1 MVKVRQQHPQDDAD
15 QVDIQRWTNELI
27 QRHEMAES
35 DAKLLLHASE
45 FTRRALTDEFDPE
58 RLWNSATGCHA
69 ANG

>member
-35 DAKLLLHASE
+35 DA
-45 FTRRALTDEFDPE
+45 
-58 RLWNSATGCHA
+58 
-69 ANG
+69 